1 MKKVKRMLAL
11 LAAFALVLAMAVP
24 AWADE
29 ATCSITAPNNEHNY
43 EVYQIFTGTL
53 SEDNGT
59 KVLSDI
65 KWGQNSKN
73 REGANVGDKV
83 SETVLNEI
91 TNVATKSDSEKLTVI
106 EKYVDLTASKTFTTV
121 NSGSTQNVPAGYY
134 LIKDTDNSYDNQHDA
149 YTQFIVEVAGKVSF
163 QPKTDYPTVEKKVQ
177 ENSKT
182 NDTTGDY
189 GEKYNDVADYS
200 IGDAVPF
207 KLIGSVPDMSQYSTS
222 YKYTFHDTLAESLKA
237 PAQADVKVYISSD
250 KAGSDKQDIT
260 SNFTVTVSGQK
271 ITVHTDNLK
280 TITGISADKYILVE
294 YSAVL
299 NSKAAINKENV
310 TGTSNGN
317 INQVYLTYSNNP
329 RNESEA
335 GKTPEDTVIVFTY
348 KIEATKV
355 DGETNENLKGVTFR
369 IYKMSGDK
377 KLYAQVADG
386 KLNGWVKP
394 ADADNNCVLTSGED
408 GKFSLAGLDD
418 GTYFIEEITP
428 LPGYNSI
435 DPVEIQVNGNTNNGQ
450 SGNGATSELTDVTF
464 TVGKKTENA
473 IKIVN
478 NAGTTLPSTGGMGT
492 TVFYVVGGGLMA
504 VAVVLLVT
512 KKRMENKR

>member
-1 MKKVKRMLAL
+1 MAL

-24 AWADE
+24 AFAE
-29 ATCSITAPNNEHNY
+29 EVTCSITAPNNGHTY

-53 SEDNGT
+53 SENNGT

-65 KWGQNSKN
+65 KWGKN
-73 REGANVGDKV
+73 GTNGDTAVTEGESVP
-83 SETVLNEI
+83 ETVLKEI
-91 TNVATKSDSEKLTVI
+91 TDVATKSDSEKLAVI

-200 IGDAVPF
+200 IGDAVHF
-207 KLIGSVPDMSQYSTS
+207 KLIGSVPNMSQYST
-222 YKYTFHDTLAESLKA
+222 YKYTFHDTLAKSLTA
-237 PAQADVKVYISSD
+237 PAGTDVKVYMSSN
-250 KAGSDKQDIT
+250 KAGSDKQDVT
-260 SNFTVTVSGQK
+260 SNFTVTVSGQE

-280 TITGISADKYILVE
+280 TITGISANKYILVE

-299 NSKAAINKENV
+299 NSNAAINKENV
-310 TGTSNGN
+310 TGTDNGN
-317 INQVYLTYSNNP
+317 INKVYLTYSNNP

-335 GKTPEDTVIVFTY
+335 GRTPEDTVIVFTY

-355 DGETNENLKGVTFR
+355 DGETKKGLEGVTFR
-369 IYKMSGDK
+369 IYKMIGDEEW
-377 KLYAQVADG
+377 YAQVADG
-386 KLNGWVKP
+386 KLNGWVKT
-394 ADADNNCVLTSGED
+394 ADNDCVLTSGED

-450 SGNGATSELTDVTF
+450 NGNGATSELTSVKF
-464 TVGKKTENA
+464 TVGEKTADA
-473 IKIVN
+473 ITIVN

>member
-1 MKKVKRMLAL
+1 MKRVKRVLAL

-24 AWADE
+24 AFADE
-29 ATCSITAPNNEHNY
+29 ATYSITAPNNGHTY

-53 SEDNGT
+53 TEDDDT

-65 KWGQNSKN
+65 KWGQNGIN
-73 REGANVGDKV
+73 GNTAVTVGESV
-83 SETVLNEI
+83 PETVLNAI
-91 TNVATKSDSEKLTVI
+91 KGVAGKSDSEKLAVI
-106 EKYVDLTASKTFTTV
+106 EKYVNLTSADKYGTV
-121 NSGSTQNVPAGYY
+121 SDSSSLSVPAGYY
-134 LIKDTDNSYDNQHDA
+134 LIKDADNAYDNKHDA
-149 YTQFIVEVAGKVSF
+149 YTQFIVEVAGNVNF
-163 QPKTDYPTVEKKVQ
+163 RPKTDYPTVEKKVQ

-182 NDTTGDY
+182 NDTTGEY
-189 GEKYNDVADYS
+189 GGKYNDVADYS
-200 IGDAVPF
+200 IGDSVPF
-207 KLIGSVPDMSQYSTS
+207 KLIGSVPNMSQYST
-222 YKYTFHDTLAESLKA
+222 YKYTFHDTLAASLNA
-237 PAQADVKVYISSD
+237 PAVSNVKVYVSSD
-250 KAGSDKQDIT
+250 KAGTDKKDIT
-260 SNFTVTVSGQK
+260 SSFTVTVSGQE

-280 TITGISADKYILVE
+280 TITGVSAGEYILVE

-299 NSKAAINKENV
+299 NSNAAINNDNV
-310 TGTSNGN
+310 ADTDKGN
-317 INQVYLTYSNNP
+317 INKVYLTYSNNP

-355 DGETNENLKGVTFR
+355 DGETKNALKGVTFR
-369 IYKMSGDK
+369 IYKMIDDK
-377 KLYAQVADG
+377 KLYAQVANE
-386 KLNGWVKP
+386 KLNGWGET
-394 ADADNNCVLTSGED
+394 ADDNCVLTSRED

-435 DPVEIQVNGNTNNGQ
+435 DPVRIQVNGNTKNGQ
-450 SGNGATSELTDVTF
+450 NGSGATSELAGVTF
-464 TVGKKTENA
+464 TVGGKTQNA
-473 IKIVN
+473 ITIVN

>member
-1 MKKVKRMLAL
+1 MKRVKRVLAL

-24 AWADE
+24 AFADG
-29 ATCSITAPNNEHNY
+29 ATCSITAPNNRHNY

-53 SEDNGT
+53 SENNGT

-65 KWGQNSKN
+65 KWGKN
-73 REGANVGDKV
+73 GTNGDTAVTEGDSVP
-83 SETVLNEI
+83 ETVLNDI
-91 TNVATKSDSEKLTVI
+91 TRVATKPDSEKLAVI
-106 EKYVDLTASKTFTTV
+106 EKYVNLKGEKFTTV
-121 NSGSTQNVPAGYY
+121 NSGTTENVPAGYY
-134 LIKDTDNSYDNQHDA
+134 LIKDADNSYNDKHDA
-149 YTQFIVEVAGKVSF
+149 YTQFIVEVAGKVIF
-163 QPKTDYPTVEKKVQ
+163 QPKTDYPTVEKKVK
-177 ENSKT
+177 ENSKET
-182 NDTTGDY
+182 GTTGDY
-189 GEKYNDVADYS
+189 GERYNDVADYS

-222 YKYTFHDTLAESLKA
+222 YKYTFHDTLANSLKA
-237 PAQADVKVYISSD
+237 PDKADVKVYMSSN
-250 KAGSDKQDIT
+250 KAGSGKQNIT
-260 SNFTVTVSGQK
+260 SNFTVTVSGQE
-271 ITVHTDNLK
+271 ITVHTEDLK
-280 TITGISADKYILVE
+280 AIDGISAGKYILVE

-299 NSKAAINKENV
+299 NSNAAINNDNV
-310 TGTSNGN
+310 ADTDKGN
-317 INQVYLTYSNNP
+317 INKVYLTYSNNP

-355 DGETNENLKGVTFR
+355 DGETSKELQGVTFR
-369 IYKMSGDK
+369 IYKMSGDD
-377 KLYAQVADG
+377 KLYAQVAEG
-386 KLNGWVKP
+386 KLKDWITT
-394 ADADNNCVLTSGED
+394 ADDNCVLTSGKD

-418 GTYFIEEITP
+418 GTYFIEEINP

-435 DPVEIQVNGNTNNGQ
+435 DPVEIQVNGKTNNGQ
-450 SGNGATSELTDVTF
+450 DGNGATSELTSVTF
-464 TVGKKTENA
+464 TVGGKTENA
-473 IKIVN
+473 ITIVN

>member
-1 MKKVKRMLAL
+1 MKRVKRVLAL

-24 AWADE
+24 AWAEE
-29 ATCSITAPNNEHNY
+29 ATCSITAPNNGHTY

-53 SEDNGT
+53 SENNGT

-65 KWGQNSKN
+65 KWGKN
-73 REGANVGDKV
+73 GTNGDTAVTEGDSVP
-83 SETVLNEI
+83 ETVLNDI
-91 TNVATKSDSEKLTVI
+91 TRVATKPDSEKLAVI
-106 EKYVDLTASKTFTTV
+106 EKYVNLKGEKFTTV
-121 NSGSTQNVPAGYY
+121 NSGTTENVPAGYY
-134 LIKDTDNSYDNQHDA
+134 LIKDADNSYNDKHDA
-149 YTQFIVEVAGKVSF
+149 YTQFIVEVAGKVIF
-163 QPKTDYPTVEKKVQ
+163 QPKTDYPTVEKKVK
-177 ENSKT
+177 ENSKET
-182 NDTTGDY
+182 GTTGDY
-189 GEKYNDVADYS
+189 GERYNDVADYS

-222 YKYTFHDTLAESLKA
+222 YKYTFHDTLANSLKA
-237 PAQADVKVYISSD
+237 PDKADVKVYMSSN
-250 KAGSDKQDIT
+250 KAGSGKQDIT
-260 SNFTVTVSGQK
+260 SNFTVTVSGQE
-271 ITVHTDNLK
+271 ITVHTEDLK
-280 TITGISADKYILVE
+280 AIDGISAGKYILVE

-299 NSKAAINKENV
+299 NSNAAINNDNV
-310 TGTSNGN
+310 ADTDKGN
-317 INQVYLTYSNNP
+317 INKVYLTYSNNP

-355 DGETNENLKGVTFR
+355 DGETSKELQGVTFR
-369 IYKMSGDK
+369 IYKMSGDD
-377 KLYAQVADG
+377 KLYAQVAEG
-386 KLNGWVKP
+386 KLKDWITT
-394 ADADNNCVLTSGED
+394 ADDNCVLTSGKD

-435 DPVEIQVNGNTNNGQ
+435 APVKIQVNGNTKNGQ
-450 SGNGATSELTDVTF
+450 TGNGETSELTDVTF
-464 TVGKKTENA
+464 TVGETTDNA
-473 IKIVN
+473 ITIVN

>member
-1 MKKVKRMLAL
+1 MKRVKRVLAL

-24 AWADE
+24 ALADE
-29 ATCSITAPNNEHNY
+29 ATCSITAPNNRHNY

-53 SEDNGT
+53 SENNGT

-65 KWGQNSKN
+65 KWGKN
-73 REGANVGDKV
+73 GTNGDTPVTEGDSVP
-83 SETVLNEI
+83 ETVLNDI
-91 TNVATKSDSEKLTVI
+91 TRVATKPDSEKLAVI
-106 EKYVDLTASKTFTTV
+106 EKYVNLKGEKFTTV
-121 NSGSTQNVPAGYY
+121 NSGTTENVPAGYY
-134 LIKDTDNSYDNQHDA
+134 LIKDADNSYDDQHDA
-149 YTQFIVEVAGKVSF
+149 YTQFIVEVAGKVIF

-182 NDTTGDY
+182 NETTGDY
-189 GEKYNDVADYS
+189 GGKYNDVADYS

-207 KLIGSVPDMSQYSTS
+207 KLIGSVPDMSQYST
-222 YKYTFHDTLAESLKA
+222 YKYTFHDTLAKSLTV
-237 PAQADVKVYISSD
+237 PAETNVKVYISSD
-250 KAGSDKQDIT
+250 KAGSDKKDIT
-260 SNFTVTVSGQK
+260 SNFTVTVSGQE
-271 ITVHTDNLK
+271 ITVHTEDLK
-280 TITGISADKYILVE
+280 AIDGISAGKYILVE

-299 NSKAAINKENV
+299 NSNAAINNDNV
-310 TGTSNGN
+310 ADTDKGN
-317 INQVYLTYSNNP
+317 INKVYLTYSNNP

-355 DGETNENLKGVTFR
+355 DGETSKELQGVTFR
-369 IYKMSGDK
+369 IYKMSGDD
-377 KLYAQVADG
+377 KLYAQVAEG
-386 KLNGWVKP
+386 KLKDWITT
-394 ADADNNCVLTSGED
+394 ADDNCVLTSGKD

-418 GTYFIEEITP
+418 GTYFIEEINP

-435 DPVEIQVNGNTNNGQ
+435 DPVEIQVNGKTNNGQ
-450 SGNGATSELTDVTF
+450 NGNGATSELTSVTF
-464 TVGKKTENA
+464 TVGGKTENA
-473 IKIVN
+473 ITIVN

>member
-1 MKKVKRMLAL
+1 MLAL

-24 AWADE
+24 AFADE
-29 ATCSITAPNNEHNY
+29 VTCSITAPNNGHNY

-53 SEDNGT
+53 SEDKGT

-121 NSGSTQNVPAGYY
+121 NSGTTENVPAGYY
-134 LIKDTDNSYDNQHDA
+134 LIKDKDDSYDNKHDA
-149 YTQFIVEVAGKVSF
+149 YTQFIVEVAGNVNFK
-163 QPKTDYPTVEKKVQ
+163 PKTDYPTVEKKVK
-177 ENSKT
+177 ENSKET
-182 NDTTGDY
+182 GTTGDY

-207 KLIGSVPDMSQYSTS
+207 KLVGSVPDMSQYST
-222 YKYTFHDTLAESLKA
+222 YKYTFHDTLAKSLTV
-237 PAQADVKVYISSD
+237 PAETNVKVYMSSN
-250 KAGSDKQDIT
+250 KAGSGKQDIT
-260 SNFTVTVSGQK
+260 SNFTVAVSGQV
-271 ITVHTDNLK
+271 ITVSTDNLK
-280 TITGISADKYILVE
+280 AINDISANKYILVE

-299 NSKAAINKENV
+299 NSDAAINNNNV
-310 TGTSNGN
+310 NDTDNGN
-317 INQVYLTYSNNP
+317 INKVYLTYSNNP

-348 KIEATKV
+348 EIKATKV
-355 DGETNENLKGVTFR
+355 DGETNKGLEGVKFR
-369 IYKMSGDK
+369 IYKMSGDDK
-377 KLYAQVADG
+377 WYAQVAEG
-386 KLNGWVKP
+386 KLNGWVTT
-394 ADADNNCVLTSGED
+394 ANDDCVLTSGEG

-435 DPVEIQVNGNTNNGQ
+435 DPVEIKINGNTNNGQ
-450 SGNGATSELTDVTF
+450 SGNGATSELTSVKF
-464 TVGKKTENA
+464 TVGKTTADA
-473 IKIVN
+473 ITIVN

>member
-1 MKKVKRMLAL
+1 MKRVKRVLAL

-24 AWADE
+24 AWAEE
-29 ATCSITAPNNEHNY
+29 ATCSITAPNNGHTY

-65 KWGQNSKN
+65 KWGKN
-73 REGANVGDKV
+73 GINKDTAVTVGESV
-83 SETVLNEI
+83 PETVLKEI
-91 TNVATKSDSEKLTVI
+91 TDVATKSDSEKLAVI

-149 YTQFIVEVAGKVSF
+149 YTQFIVEVAGNVSF

-207 KLIGSVPDMSQYSTS
+207 KLIGSIPDMSQYST
-222 YKYTFHDTLAESLKA
+222 YKYTFHDTLAKSLKA
-237 PAQADVKVYISSD
+237 PAGTDVKVYMSSN
-250 KAGSDKQDIT
+250 KAGSDKQDVT
-260 SNFTVTVSGQK
+260 SNFTVTVSGQE
-271 ITVHTDNLK
+271 ITVHTNNLK
-280 TITGISADKYILVE
+280 TITDISANKYILVE

-299 NSKAAINKENV
+299 NSNAAINKENV
-310 TGTSNGN
+310 TDTDNGN
-317 INQVYLTYSNNP
+317 INKVYLTYSNNP

-335 GKTPEDTVIVFTY
+335 GKTPDDTVIVFTY

-355 DGETNENLKGVTFR
+355 DGETKKGLEGVTFR
-369 IYKMSGDK
+369 IYKMIGDENW
-377 KLYAQVADG
+377 YAQVEDG
-386 KLNGWVKP
+386 KLNGWVKT
-394 ADADNNCVLTSGED
+394 ANNNCVLTSGKD

-450 SGNGATSELTDVTF
+450 SGNDATSELTSVTF
-464 TVGKKTENA
+464 TVGETTENA
-473 IKIVN
+473 ITIVN

>member
-1 MKKVKRMLAL
+1 MAL

-24 AWADE
+24 ALADE
-29 ATCSITAPNNEHNY
+29 ATYSITAPNNRHNY

-53 SEDNGT
+53 SENNGT

-65 KWGQNSKN
+65 KWGKN
-73 REGANVGDKV
+73 GTNGDTPVTEGDSVP
-83 SETVLNEI
+83 ETVLNDI
-91 TNVATKSDSEKLTVI
+91 TRVATKPDSEKLAVI
-106 EKYVDLTASKTFTTV
+106 EKYVNLKGEKFTTV
-121 NSGSTQNVPAGYY
+121 NSGTTENVPAGYY
-134 LIKDTDNSYDNQHDA
+134 LIKDADNSYDDQHDA
-149 YTQFIVEVAGKVSF
+149 YTQFIVEVAGKVIF

-182 NDTTGDY
+182 NETTGDY
-189 GEKYNDVADYS
+189 GGKYNDVADYS

-207 KLIGSVPDMSQYSTS
+207 KLIGSVPDMSQYST
-222 YKYTFHDTLAESLKA
+222 YKYTFHDTLAKSLTV
-237 PAQADVKVYISSD
+237 PAETNVKVYISSD
-250 KAGSDKQDIT
+250 KAGSDKKDIT
-260 SNFTVTVSGQK
+260 SNFTVTVSGQE
-271 ITVHTDNLK
+271 ITVHTDDLK
-280 TITGISADKYILVE
+280 TIDDISADKYILVE

-299 NSKAAINKENV
+299 SSNAAINKENV
-310 TGTSNGN
+310 TGTDKGN

-329 RNESEA
+329 RNGSEA
-335 GKTPEDTVIVFTY
+335 GKTPVDTVIVFTY

-355 DGETNENLKGVTFR
+355 DGGTNKGLKGVTFR
-369 IYKMSGDK
+369 IYKMSDDK
-377 KLYAQVADG
+377 KLYAQVAEG
-386 KLNGWVKP
+386 KLSGWVTT
-394 ADADNNCVLTSGED
+394 ANNNCVLTSGED
-408 GKFSLAGLDD
+408 GTFSLAGLDD

-435 DPVEIQVNGNTNNGQ
+435 APVQIQVNGNTKNGQ
-450 SGNGATSELTDVTF
+450 TGNGETSELTDVTF
-464 TVGKKTENA
+464 TVGETTDNA
-473 IKIVN
+473 ITIVN

>member
-1 MKKVKRMLAL
+1 MKRVKRVLAL

-24 AWADE
+24 AFADE
-29 ATCSITAPNNEHNY
+29 VTCSITAPNNGHTY

-65 KWGQNSKN
+65 KWGKN
-73 REGANVGDKV
+73 GINDDAAVTVGESV
-83 SETVLNEI
+83 PETVLKAI
-91 TNVATKSDSEKLTVI
+91 KDVAAKSDSEKLAVI
-106 EKYVDLTASKTFTTV
+106 EKYVNLKGEKFNTVSSGTTL
-121 NSGSTQNVPAGYY
+121 NVPAGYY
-134 LIKDTDNSYDNQHDA
+134 LIKDADNAYDNQHDA
-149 YTQFIVEVAGKVSF
+149 YTQFIVEVAGNVNF

-182 NDTTGDY
+182 NGTTGEY
-189 GEKYNDVADYS
+189 GGKYNDVADYS
-200 IGDAVPF
+200 IGDSVPF
-207 KLIGSVPDMSQYSTS
+207 KLIGSVPNMSQYST
-222 YKYTFHDTLAESLKA
+222 YKYTFHDTLAASLNA
-237 PAQADVKVYISSD
+237 PDVSNVKVYASSN

-260 SNFTVTVSGQK
+260 SNFTVTVSGQE

-280 TITGISADKYILVE
+280 AITGISADKYILVE

-299 NSKAAINKENV
+299 NSNAAINKDNV
-310 TGTSNGN
+310 TGTNNGN
-317 INQVYLTYSNNP
+317 INKVYLTYSNNP

-355 DGETNENLKGVTFR
+355 DGETNKALKDVTFR
-369 IYKMSGDK
+369 IYKMSDDEMW
-377 KLYAQVADG
+377 YAQVADG
-386 KLNGWVKP
+386 KLNGWVKT
-394 ADADNNCVLTSGED
+394 ANNNCVLTSGED

-435 DPVEIQVNGNTNNGQ
+435 DPVEVQVNGNTQNGQ
-450 SGNGATSELTDVTF
+450 SGNGATSELTSVTF
-464 TVGKKTENA
+464 TVGEKTENA
-473 IKIVN
+473 ITIVN

>member
-1 MKKVKRMLAL
+1 MKRVKRVLAL

-24 AWADE
+24 AFAEE

-53 SEDNGT
+53 SEDKGT

-73 REGANVGDKV
+73 RDAGANVGDKV
-83 SETVLNEI
+83 SETVLKEI
-91 TNVATKSDSEKLTVI
+91 TDVATKSDSEKLDVI
-106 EKYVDLTASKTFTTV
+106 EKYVDLTAGKKFTTV
-121 NSGSTQNVPAGYY
+121 NSGTTQNVPAGYY
-134 LIKDTDNSYDNQHDA
+134 LIKDADNSYGNQHGA
-149 YTQFIVEVAGKVSF
+149 YTQFIVEVAGNVNFK
-163 QPKTDYPTVEKKVQ
+163 PKMDYPTVEKKVQ
-177 ENSKT
+177 ENSKKIG
-182 NDTTGDY
+182 TTGDY

-200 IGDAVPF
+200 IGDDVPF
-207 KLIGSVPDMSQYSTS
+207 KLIGSVPDMSQYST
-222 YKYTFHDTLAESLKA
+222 YKYTFHDTLAKSLTA
-237 PAQADVKVYISSD
+237 PAETNVKVYMSSN
-250 KAGSDKQDIT
+250 KAGSGKQEIT
-260 SNFTVTVSGQK
+260 SNFTVAVSGQE
-271 ITVHTDNLK
+271 ITVSTDNLK
-280 TITGISADKYILVE
+280 EITGISANKYILVE

-299 NSKAAINKENV
+299 NSNAAINKENV
-310 TGTSNGN
+310 TGTDNGN

-335 GKTPEDTVIVFTY
+335 GRTPEDTVIVFTY

-355 DGETNENLKGVTFR
+355 DGGTNKGLKDVTFR

-386 KLNGWVKP
+386 KLKDWITTAN
-394 ADADNNCVLTSGED
+394 DDCVLTSGED

-435 DPVEIQVNGNTNNGQ
+435 DPVEIQVNGNTKNGQ
-450 SGNGATSELTDVTF
+450 TGNGETSELTDVTF
-464 TVGKKTENA
+464 TVGETTDNA
-473 IKIVN
+473 ITIVN

>member
-1 MKKVKRMLAL
+1 MKRVKRVLAL

-24 AWADE
+24 ALAEE
-29 ATCSITAPNNEHNY
+29 ATCSITAPNNRHNY

-53 SEDNGT
+53 SENNGT

-65 KWGQNSKN
+65 KWGKN
-73 REGANVGDKV
+73 GTNGDTAVTEGDSVP
-83 SETVLNEI
+83 ETVLNDI
-91 TNVATKSDSEKLTVI
+91 TRVATKPDSEKLAVI
-106 EKYVDLTASKTFTTV
+106 EKYVNLKGEKFTTV
-121 NSGSTQNVPAGYY
+121 NSGTTENVPAGYY
-134 LIKDTDNSYDNQHDA
+134 LIKDADNSYDDQHDA
-149 YTQFIVEVAGKVSF
+149 YTQFIVEVAGKVIF

-182 NDTTGDY
+182 NETTGDY
-189 GEKYNDVADYS
+189 GGKYNDVADYS

-207 KLIGSVPDMSQYSTS
+207 KLIGSVPDMSQYST
-222 YKYTFHDTLAESLKA
+222 YKYTFHDTLAKSLTV
-237 PAQADVKVYISSD
+237 PAETNVKVYISSD
-250 KAGSDKQDIT
+250 KAGSDKKDIT
-260 SNFTVTVSGQK
+260 SNFTVTVSGQE
-271 ITVHTDNLK
+271 ITVHTDDLK
-280 TITGISADKYILVE
+280 TIDDISADKYILVE

-299 NSKAAINKENV
+299 SSNAAINKENV
-310 TGTSNGN
+310 TGTDKGN

-329 RNESEA
+329 RNGSEA
-335 GKTPEDTVIVFTY
+335 GKTPVDTVIVFTY

-355 DGETNENLKGVTFR
+355 DGGTNKGLKGVTFR
-369 IYKMSGDK
+369 IYKMSDDK
-377 KLYAQVADG
+377 KLYAQVAEG
-386 KLNGWVKP
+386 KLSGWVTP
-394 ADADNNCVLTSGED
+394 ANNNCVLTSGED
-408 GKFSLAGLDD
+408 GTFSLAGLDD

-435 DPVEIQVNGNTNNGQ
+435 APVQIQVNGNTKNGQ
-450 SGNGATSELTDVTF
+450 TGNGETSELTDVTF
-464 TVGKKTENA
+464 TVGETTDNA
-473 IKIVN
+473 ITIVN

>member
-1 MKKVKRMLAL
+1 MKRVKRMLAL

-24 AWADE
+24 AFANE
-29 ATCSITAPNNEHNY
+29 VTCSITAPKNGHTY

-53 SEDNGT
+53 SEDHGT

-65 KWGQNSKN
+65 KWGKN
-73 REGANVGDKV
+73 GINDGTAVKEGDSVP
-83 SETVLNEI
+83 ETVLKKI
-91 TNVATKSDSEKLTVI
+91 TGVATESDSEKLKVI
-106 EKYVDLTASKTFTTV
+106 EKYVDLTANKKFNTVSDGTTL
-121 NSGSTQNVPAGYY
+121 NVPAGYY

-149 YTQFIVEVAGKVSF
+149 YTQFIVEVAGNVNFK
-163 QPKTDYPTVEKKVQ
+163 PKTDYPTVEKKVQ

-182 NDTTGDY
+182 NGTTGDY
-189 GEKYNDVADYS
+189 GGKYNDVADYS

-207 KLIGSVPDMSQYSTS
+207 KLIGSVPDMSQYST
-222 YKYTFHDTLAESLKA
+222 YKYTFHDTLAKSLTV
-237 PAQADVKVYISSD
+237 PAEDSVKVYASSN
-250 KAGSDKQDIT
+250 KAGSGKQDIT
-260 SNFTVTVSGQK
+260 SNFTVTVSGQE
-271 ITVHTDNLK
+271 ITVHTDDLK
-280 TITGISADKYILVE
+280 TIDDISADKYILVE

-299 NSKAAINKENV
+299 NSNAAINKENV
-310 TGTSNGN
+310 TDTSNGN
-317 INQVYLTYSNNP
+317 INKVYLTYSNNP

-355 DGETNENLKGVTFR
+355 DGGTNKGLKDVTFR
-369 IYKMSGDK
+369 IYKMSGDDK
-377 KLYAQVADG
+377 WYAQVADG
-386 KLNGWVKP
+386 KLNGWVNT
-394 ADADNNCVLTSGED
+394 ANNNCVLTSGED

-435 DPVEIQVNGNTNNGQ
+435 DPVEIQVNGNTKNGQ
-450 SGNGATSELTDVTF
+450 TGNGATSELTDVTF
-464 TVGKKTENA
+464 TVGETTENA
-473 IKIVN
+473 ITIVN

>member
-1 MKKVKRMLAL
+1 MLAL

-24 AWADE
+24 AFAEE
-29 ATCSITAPNNEHNY
+29 ATCSITAPKNGHNY

-53 SEDNGT
+53 TEDNGT

-121 NSGSTQNVPAGYY
+121 NSGTTENVPAGYY
-134 LIKDTDNSYDNQHDA
+134 LIKDKDDSYDNKHDA

-280 TITGISADKYILVE
+280 TITGISAGKYILVE

-299 NSKAAINKENV
+299 NSNAAINNDNV
-310 TGTSNGN
+310 ADTDKGN
-317 INQVYLTYSNNP
+317 INKVYLTYSNNP
-329 RNESEA
+329 RDNSEV
-335 GKTPEDTVIVFTY
+335 GQTPEDTVIVFTY

-355 DGETNENLKGVTFR
+355 DGGTNKGLEGVKFR
-369 IYKMSGDK
+369 IYKMSGDDK
-377 KLYAQVADG
+377 RYAQVADG
-386 KLNGWVKP
+386 KLKDWVTT
-394 ADADNNCVLTSGED
+394 ANDDCVLTSGEG

-435 DPVEIQVNGNTNNGQ
+435 DPVEIKINGNTNNGQ
-450 SGNGATSELTDVTF
+450 SGNGATSELTSVKF
-464 TVGKKTENA
+464 TVGKTTADA
-473 IKIVN
+473 ITIVN

>member
-1 MKKVKRMLAL
+1 MKRVKRVLAL

-24 AWADE
+24 AFAGE
-29 ATCSITAPNNEHNY
+29 ATCSITAPKNGHDY

-65 KWGQNSKN
+65 KWGKN
-73 REGANVGDKV
+73 GTNNGTAVKEGDSVP
-83 SETVLNEI
+83 ETVLNEI
-91 TNVATKSDSEKLTVI
+91 KNVATESSDSKKLAVI
-106 EKYVDLTASKTFTTV
+106 EKYVSLKGEKFITV
-121 NSGSTQNVPAGYY
+121 NNGTTQNVPAGYY
-134 LIKDTDNSYDNQHDA
+134 LIKDADNSYNDKHDA
-149 YTQFIVEVAGKVSF
+149 YTQFIVEVAGNVNFK
-163 QPKTDYPTVEKKVQ
+163 PKTDYPTVEKKVK
-177 ENSKT
+177 ENSKET
-182 NDTTGDY
+182 GTTGDY
-189 GEKYNDVADYS
+189 GERYNDVADYS

-222 YKYTFHDTLAESLKA
+222 YKYTFHDTLANSLKA
-237 PAQADVKVYISSD
+237 PDKADVKVYMSSN
-250 KAGSDKQDIT
+250 KAGSGKQDIT
-260 SNFTVTVSGQK
+260 SNFTVTVSGQE
-271 ITVHTDNLK
+271 ITVHTEDLK
-280 TITGISADKYILVE
+280 AIDGISAGKYILVE

-299 NSKAAINKENV
+299 NSNAAINNDNV
-310 TGTSNGN
+310 ADTDKGN
-317 INQVYLTYSNNP
+317 INKVYLTYSNNP

-355 DGETNENLKGVTFR
+355 DGETSKELQGVTFR
-369 IYKMSGDK
+369 IYKMSGDD
-377 KLYAQVADG
+377 KLYAQVAEG
-386 KLNGWVKP
+386 KLKDWITT
-394 ADADNNCVLTSGED
+394 ADDNCVLTSGKD

-418 GTYFIEEITP
+418 GTYFIEEINP

-435 DPVEIQVNGNTNNGQ
+435 DPVEIQVNGKTNNGQ
-450 SGNGATSELTDVTF
+450 DGNGATSELTSVTF
-464 TVGKKTENA
+464 TVGGKTENA
-473 IKIVN
+473 ITIVN

>member
-1 MKKVKRMLAL
+1 MKRVKRVLAL

-24 AWADE
+24 AFAEE
-29 ATCSITAPNNEHNY
+29 ATCSITAPNNRHNY

-53 SEDNGT
+53 SENNGT

-65 KWGQNSKN
+65 KWGKN
-73 REGANVGDKV
+73 GTNGDTAVTEGDSVP
-83 SETVLNEI
+83 ETVLNDI
-91 TNVATKSDSEKLTVI
+91 TRVATKPDSEKLAVI
-106 EKYVDLTASKTFTTV
+106 EKYVNLKGEKFTTV
-121 NSGSTQNVPAGYY
+121 NSGTTENVPAGYY
-134 LIKDTDNSYDNQHDA
+134 LIKDADNSYDDQHDA
-149 YTQFIVEVAGKVSF
+149 YTQFIVEVAGKVIF

-182 NDTTGDY
+182 NETTGDY
-189 GEKYNDVADYS
+189 GGKYNDVADYS

-207 KLIGSVPDMSQYSTS
+207 KLIGSVPDMSQYST
-222 YKYTFHDTLAESLKA
+222 YKYTFHDTLAKSLTV
-237 PAQADVKVYISSD
+237 PAETNVKVYISSD
-250 KAGSDKQDIT
+250 KAGSDKKDIT
-260 SNFTVTVSGQK
+260 SNFTVTVSGQE
-271 ITVHTDNLK
+271 ITVHTDDLK
-280 TITGISADKYILVE
+280 TIDDISADKYILVE

-299 NSKAAINKENV
+299 SSNAAINKENV
-310 TGTSNGN
+310 TGTDKGN

-329 RNESEA
+329 RNGSEA
-335 GKTPEDTVIVFTY
+335 GKTPVDTVIVFTY

-355 DGETNENLKGVTFR
+355 DGGTNKGLKGVTFR
-369 IYKMSGDK
+369 IYKMSDDK
-377 KLYAQVADG
+377 KLYAQVAEG
-386 KLNGWVKP
+386 KLSGWVTT
-394 ADADNNCVLTSGED
+394 ANNNCVLTSGED
-408 GKFSLAGLDD
+408 GTFSLAGLDD

-435 DPVEIQVNGNTNNGQ
+435 APVKIQVNGNTKNGQ
-450 SGNGATSELTDVTF
+450 TGNGETSELTDVTF
-464 TVGKKTENA
+464 TVGETTDNA
-473 IKIVN
+473 ITIVN

>member
-1 MKKVKRMLAL
+1 MLAL

-24 AWADE
+24 AFAEE
-29 ATCSITAPNNEHNY
+29 ATCSITAPNNGHTY

-53 SEDNGT
+53 SEDKGT

-65 KWGQNSKN
+65 KWGKN
-73 REGANVGDKV
+73 GINDGTAVTVGESV
-83 SETVLNEI
+83 PETVLNAI
-91 TNVATKSDSEKLTVI
+91 KGVAAKSDSEKLDVI
-106 EKYVDLTASKTFTTV
+106 EKYVDLTASKKFNTV
-121 NSGSTQNVPAGYY
+121 SGENTLTVPAGYY
-134 LIKDTDNSYDNQHDA
+134 LIKDADNSYNNKHDA
-149 YTQFIVEVAGKVSF
+149 YTQFIVEVAGNVNFK
-163 QPKTDYPTVEKKVQ
+163 PKMDYPTVEKKVQ

-182 NDTTGDY
+182 NGTTGDY
-189 GEKYNDVADYS
+189 GGKYNDVADYS

-207 KLIGSVPDMSQYSTS
+207 KLIGSVPDMSQYST
-222 YKYTFHDTLAESLKA
+222 YKYTFHDTLAKSLKA
-237 PAQADVKVYISSD
+237 PTVADVKVYISGD
-250 KAGSDKQDIT
+250 KAGSGKQEIT
-260 SNFTVTVSGQK
+260 SNFTVTVSGQE
-271 ITVHTDNLK
+271 ITVHTNDLK
-280 TITGISADKYILVE
+280 AIDGISAGKYILVE

-299 NSKAAINKENV
+299 NSNAAINKENV
-310 TGTSNGN
+310 TDTSNGN

-329 RNESEA
+329 RDNSEA

-348 KIEATKV
+348 EIKATKV
-355 DGETNENLKGVTFR
+355 DGGTNKGLQGVTFR
-369 IYKMSGDK
+369 IYKMSDDD

-386 KLNGWVKP
+386 KLKDWITTAN
-394 ADADNNCVLTSGED
+394 DDCVLTSGKD
-408 GKFSLAGLDD
+408 GTFSLAGLDD

-435 DPVEIQVNGNTNNGQ
+435 APVKIQVNGNTKNGQ
-450 SGNGATSELTDVTF
+450 TGNGETSELTDVTF
-464 TVGKKTENA
+464 TVGETTDNA
-473 IKIVN
+473 ITIVN

>member
-1 MKKVKRMLAL
+1 MKRVKRVLAL

-24 AWADE
+24 AFADG
-29 ATCSITAPNNEHNY
+29 ATCSITAPNNRHNY

-65 KWGQNSKN
+65 KWGKN
-73 REGANVGDKV
+73 GTNGGTPVTVGDSV
-83 SETVLNEI
+83 PENVLKEI
-91 TNVATKSDSEKLTVI
+91 TDVAEKSDSEKLKVI
-106 EKYVDLTASKTFTTV
+106 EKYVDLTADKKFITV
-121 NSGSTQNVPAGYY
+121 NSGATQNVPAGYY
-134 LIKDTDNSYDNQHDA
+134 LIKDADNSYNNQHDA
-149 YTQFIVEVAGKVSF
+149 YTQFIVEVAGNVNFK
-163 QPKTDYPTVEKKVQ
+163 PKMDYPTVEKKVQ

-182 NDTTGDY
+182 NGTTGDY
-189 GEKYNDVADYS
+189 GGKYNDVADYS

-207 KLIGSVPDMSQYSTS
+207 KLIGSVPDMSQYST
-222 YKYTFHDTLAESLKA
+222 YKYTFHDTLAKSLKA
-237 PAQADVKVYISSD
+237 PTVADVKVYISGD
-250 KAGSDKQDIT
+250 KAGSGKQEIT
-260 SNFTVTVSGQK
+260 SNFTVTVSGQE
-271 ITVHTDNLK
+271 ITVHTNDLK
-280 TITGISADKYILVE
+280 AIDGISAGKYILVE

-299 NSKAAINKENV
+299 NSNAAINKENV
-310 TGTSNGN
+310 TDTSNGN

-329 RNESEA
+329 RDNSEA

-348 KIEATKV
+348 EIKATKV
-355 DGETNENLKGVTFR
+355 DGGTNKGLQGVTFR
-369 IYKMSGDK
+369 IYKMSDDD
-377 KLYAQVADG
+377 KLYAQVAEG
-386 KLNGWVKP
+386 KLNGWVNAANK
-394 ADADNNCVLTSGED
+394 NCVLTSGKD
-408 GKFSLAGLDD
+408 GTFSLAGLDD

-435 DPVEIQVNGNTNNGQ
+435 APVKIQVNGNTKNGQ
-450 SGNGATSELTDVTF
+450 TGNGETSELTDVTF
-464 TVGKKTENA
+464 TVGETTDNA
-473 IKIVN
+473 ITIVN

>member
-1 MKKVKRMLAL
+1 MQRVKRMLAL

-24 AWADE
+24 AFADG
-29 ATCSITAPNNEHNY
+29 ATYSITAPNNGHTY

-53 SEDNGT
+53 TEDNSI

-65 KWGQNSKN
+65 KWGKN
-73 REGANVGDKV
+73 GINDRTPVTVGESV
-83 SETVLNEI
+83 PETVLNAI
-91 TNVATKSDSEKLTVI
+91 KGVAAESDSEKLAVI
-106 EKYVDLTASKTFTTV
+106 EKYVNLTSADKYGTV
-121 NSGSTQNVPAGYY
+121 SDSSSLSVPAGYY
-134 LIKDTDNSYDNQHDA
+134 LIKDADNAYDNQHDA
-149 YTQFIVEVAGKVSF
+149 YTQFIVEVAGNVSF

-177 ENSKT
+177 ENSK
-182 NDTTGDY
+182 NGTTGEY

-200 IGDAVPF
+200 IGDSVPF
-207 KLIGSVPDMSQYSTS
+207 KLIGSVPNMSQYST
-222 YKYTFHDTLAESLKA
+222 YKYTFHDTLAKSLTA
-237 PAQADVKVYISSD
+237 PAEADVKVYVSSD
-250 KAGSDKQDIT
+250 KAGSDKKDIT
-260 SNFTVTVSGQK
+260 SNFTVTVSGQE

-280 TITGISADKYILVE
+280 AITGISADKYILVE

-299 NSKAAINKENV
+299 NSNAAINNDNV
-310 TGTSNGN
+310 TGTNNGN
-317 INQVYLTYSNNP
+317 INKVYLTYSNNP

-355 DGETNENLKGVTFR
+355 DGETSKKLEGVTFR
-369 IYKMSGDK
+369 IYKMIGDEK
-377 KLYAQVADG
+377 WYAQVADG
-386 KLNGWVKP
+386 KLSGWDKT
-394 ADADNNCVLTSGED
+394 ADSNCVLTSGKD

-435 DPVEIQVNGNTNNGQ
+435 DPVGIQVNGNTKNGQ
-450 SGNGATSELTDVTF
+450 SGNGATSELAGVTF
-464 TVGKKTENA
+464 TVGGKTQNA
-473 IKIVN
+473 ITIVN

>member
-1 MKKVKRMLAL
+1 MKRVKRVLAL

-24 AWADE
+24 AFADE
-29 ATCSITAPNNEHNY
+29 ATCSITAPNNGHTY

-53 SEDNGT
+53 TEDNGT

-65 KWGQNSKN
+65 KWGKN
-73 REGANVGDKV
+73 GINDRTAVTVGESV
-83 SETVLNEI
+83 PETVLTAI
-91 TNVATKSDSEKLTVI
+91 KAVATESDREKLAVI
-106 EKYVDLTASKTFTTV
+106 EKYVNLKGEKFNTVSSGTTL
-121 NSGSTQNVPAGYY
+121 NVPAGYY
-134 LIKDTDNSYDNQHDA
+134 LIKDADHAYDNQHDA

-182 NDTTGDY
+182 TGTTGDY
-189 GEKYNDVADYS
+189 GGKYNDVADYS

-207 KLIGSVPDMSQYSTS
+207 KLIGSVPDMSQYST
-222 YKYTFHDTLAESLKA
+222 YKYTFHDTLANSLTA
-237 PAQADVKVYISSD
+237 PVKADVKVYISSD
-250 KAGSDKQDIT
+250 KAGSDKQEIT
-260 SNFTVTVSGQK
+260 SNFTVAVSGQE
-271 ITVHTDNLK
+271 ITVHTNDLK
-280 TITGISADKYILVE
+280 AIDGISAGKYILVE

-299 NSKAAINKENV
+299 NSNAAINKENV
-310 TGTSNGN
+310 TDTSNGN

-329 RNESEA
+329 RDNSEV
-335 GKTPEDTVIVFTY
+335 GQTPEDTVIVFTY

-355 DGETNENLKGVTFR
+355 DGETNKGLQGVTFR
-369 IYKMSGDK
+369 IYKMSDDD
-377 KLYAQVADG
+377 KLYAQVAEG
-386 KLNGWVKP
+386 KLNSWVNTANK
-394 ADADNNCVLTSGED
+394 NCVLTSGKD

-435 DPVEIQVNGNTNNGQ
+435 DPVQIQVNGNTSNGQ
-450 SGNGATSELTDVTF
+450 SGKGATSELTSVTF
-464 TVGKKTENA
+464 TVGGETQNA
-473 IKIVN
+473 ITIVN

>member
-149 YTQFIVEVAGKVSF
+149 YTQFIVEVAGNVSF

-182 NDTTGDY
+182 NGTTGDY

-207 KLIGSVPDMSQYSTS
+207 KLIGSVPNMSQYST
-222 YKYTFHDTLAESLKA
+222 YKYTFHDTLAKSLTA
-237 PAQADVKVYISSD
+237 PAGTDVKVYMSSN

-260 SNFTVTVSGQK
+260 SNFTVTVSGQE
-271 ITVHTDNLK
+271 ITVHTNNLK
-280 TITGISADKYILVE
+280 TITDISANKYILVE

-299 NSKAAINKENV
+299 NSNAAINKENV
-310 TGTSNGN
+310 TGTDNGN
-317 INQVYLTYSNNP
+317 INKVYLTYSNNP

-335 GKTPEDTVIVFTY
+335 GRTPEDTVIVFTY

-355 DGETNENLKGVTFR
+355 DGETKKGLEGVTFR
-369 IYKMSGDK
+369 IYKMIDDENW
-377 KLYAQVADG
+377 YAQVEDG
-386 KLNGWVKP
+386 KLKDWVKT
-394 ADADNNCVLTSGED
+394 ANNNCVLTSGKD

-450 SGNGATSELTDVTF
+450 SGNGATSELTSVTF
-464 TVGKKTENA
+464 TVGETTENA
-473 IKIVN
+473 ITIVN

>member
-1 MKKVKRMLAL
+1 MAL

-24 AWADE
+24 AWAEE
-29 ATCSITAPNNEHNY
+29 ATCSITAPNNGHNY

-53 SEDNGT
+53 SENNGT

-65 KWGQNSKN
+65 KWGQNGTNGDTPVTVGKSVP
-73 REGANVGDKV
+73 ENVLK
-83 SETVLNEI
+83 EI
-91 TNVATKSDSEKLTVI
+91 TDVAEKSDSEKLKVI
-106 EKYVDLTASKTFTTV
+106 EKYVDLTASKKFNTV
-121 NSGSTQNVPAGYY
+121 SGGIVLNVPAGYY
-134 LIKDTDNSYDNQHDA
+134 LIKDADNSYDNQHDA
-149 YTQFIVEVAGKVSF
+149 YTQFIVVVAGNVNFK
-163 QPKTDYPTVEKKVQ
+163 PKTDYPTVEKKVK
-177 ENSKT
+177 ENSKET
-182 NDTTGDY
+182 DTTGDY
-189 GEKYNDVADYS
+189 GERYNDVADYS

-222 YKYTFHDTLAESLKA
+222 YKYTFHDTLANSLKA
-237 PAQADVKVYISSD
+237 PDKADVKVYMSSN
-250 KAGSDKQDIT
+250 KAGSGKQDIT
-260 SNFTVTVSGQK
+260 SNFTVTVSGQE
-271 ITVHTDNLK
+271 ITVHTEDLK
-280 TITGISADKYILVE
+280 AIDGISAGKYILVE

-299 NSKAAINKENV
+299 NSNAAINNDNV
-310 TGTSNGN
+310 ADTDKGN
-317 INQVYLTYSNNP
+317 INKVYLTYSNNP

-355 DGETNENLKGVTFR
+355 DGGTNKGLEGVKFR
-369 IYKMSGDK
+369 IYKMSDDDK
-377 KLYAQVADG
+377 RYAQVADG
-386 KLNGWVKP
+386 KLKDWVTT
-394 ADADNNCVLTSGED
+394 ANDDCVLTSGEG

-435 DPVEIQVNGNTNNGQ
+435 DPVEIKINGNTNNGQ
-450 SGNGATSELTDVTF
+450 SGNGATSELTSVKF
-464 TVGKKTENA
+464 TVGKTTADA
-473 IKIVN
+473 ITIVN

>member
-1 MKKVKRMLAL
+1 MKRVKRVLAL

-24 AWADE
+24 AWAEE
-29 ATCSITAPNNEHNY
+29 ATCSITAPNNRHNY

-53 SEDNGT
+53 SENNGT

-65 KWGQNSKN
+65 KWGKN
-73 REGANVGDKV
+73 GTNGDTAVTEGDSVP
-83 SETVLNEI
+83 ETVLNDI
-91 TNVATKSDSEKLTVI
+91 TRVATKPDSEKLAVI
-106 EKYVDLTASKTFTTV
+106 EKYVNLKGEKFTTV
-121 NSGSTQNVPAGYY
+121 NSGTTENVPAGYY
-134 LIKDTDNSYDNQHDA
+134 LIKDADNSYNDKHDA
-149 YTQFIVEVAGKVSF
+149 YTQFIVEVAGKVIF
-163 QPKTDYPTVEKKVQ
+163 QPKTDYPTVEKKVK
-177 ENSKT
+177 ENSKET
-182 NDTTGDY
+182 GTTGDY
-189 GEKYNDVADYS
+189 GERYNDVADYS

-222 YKYTFHDTLAESLKA
+222 YKYTFHDTLANSLKA
-237 PAQADVKVYISSD
+237 PDKADVKVYMSSN
-250 KAGSDKQDIT
+250 KAGSGKQDIT
-260 SNFTVTVSGQK
+260 SNFTVTVSGQE
-271 ITVHTDNLK
+271 ITVHTEDLK
-280 TITGISADKYILVE
+280 AIDGISAGKYILVE

-299 NSKAAINKENV
+299 NSNAAINNDNV
-310 TGTSNGN
+310 ADTDKGN
-317 INQVYLTYSNNP
+317 INKVYLTYSNNP

-355 DGETNENLKGVTFR
+355 DGETSKELQGVTFR
-369 IYKMSGDK
+369 IYKMSGDD
-377 KLYAQVADG
+377 KLYAQVAEG
-386 KLNGWVKP
+386 KLKDWITT
-394 ADADNNCVLTSGED
+394 ADDNCVLTSGKD

-418 GTYFIEEITP
+418 GTYFIEEINP

-435 DPVEIQVNGNTNNGQ
+435 DPVEIQVNGKTNNGQ
-450 SGNGATSELTDVTF
+450 DGNGATSELTSVTF
-464 TVGKKTENA
+464 TVGGKTENA
-473 IKIVN
+473 ITIVN

>member
-1 MKKVKRMLAL
+1 MLAL

-24 AWADE
+24 AWADK
-29 ATCSITAPNNEHNY
+29 ATCSITAPNNGHTY

-65 KWGQNSKN
+65 KWGKN
-73 REGANVGDKV
+73 GINDGTAVTVGESV
-83 SETVLNEI
+83 PETVLNAI
-91 TNVATKSDSEKLTVI
+91 KGVATKSDREKLAVI
-106 EKYVDLTASKTFTTV
+106 EKYVSLTGEKFNTV
-121 NSGSTQNVPAGYY
+121 NSGTTLNVPAGYY

-149 YTQFIVEVAGKVSF
+149 YTQFIVEVAGNVSF

-182 NDTTGDY
+182 SGTTGDY
-189 GEKYNDVADYS
+189 GGKYNDVADYS

-207 KLIGSVPDMSQYSTS
+207 KLIGSVPDMSQYST
-222 YKYTFHDTLAESLKA
+222 YKYTFHDTLAKSLTA
-237 PAQADVKVYISSD
+237 PAKTDVKVYMSSN

-260 SNFTVTVSGQK
+260 SNFTVTVSGQE

-299 NSKAAINKENV
+299 NSNAAINKENV
-310 TGTSNGN
+310 TDTDNGN
-317 INQVYLTYSNNP
+317 INKVYLTYSNNP

-355 DGETNENLKGVTFR
+355 DGETNKELQGVTFR
-369 IYKMSGDK
+369 IYKMSGDEK
-377 KLYAQVADG
+377 WYAQVADG
-386 KLNGWVKP
+386 KLNGWVKT
-394 ADADNNCVLTSGED
+394 ANDSCVLTSGKD

-450 SGNGATSELTDVTF
+450 SGSGATSELTDVTF

-473 IKIVN
+473 ITIVN

>member
-1 MKKVKRMLAL
+1 MAL

-24 AWADE
+24 AFADE
-29 ATCSITAPNNEHNY
+29 VTCSITAPNNGHNY

-53 SEDNGT
+53 SEDKGT

-121 NSGSTQNVPAGYY
+121 NSGTTENVPAGYY
-134 LIKDTDNSYDNQHDA
+134 LIKDKDDSYDNKHDA
-149 YTQFIVEVAGKVSF
+149 YTQFIVEVAGNVNFK
-163 QPKTDYPTVEKKVQ
+163 PKTDYPTVEKKVK
-177 ENSKT
+177 ENSKET
-182 NDTTGDY
+182 GTTVDY

-207 KLIGSVPDMSQYSTS
+207 KLVGSVPDMSQYST
-222 YKYTFHDTLAESLKA
+222 YKYTFHDTLAKSLTV
-237 PAQADVKVYISSD
+237 PAETNVKVYMSSN
-250 KAGSDKQDIT
+250 KAGSGKQDIT
-260 SNFTVTVSGQK
+260 SNFTVAVSGQV
-271 ITVHTDNLK
+271 ITVSTDNLK
-280 TITGISADKYILVE
+280 AINDISANKYILVE

-299 NSKAAINKENV
+299 NSDAAINNNNV
-310 TGTSNGN
+310 NDTDNGN
-317 INQVYLTYSNNP
+317 INKVYLTYSNNP

-348 KIEATKV
+348 EIKATKV
-355 DGETNENLKGVTFR
+355 DGETNKGLEGVKFR
-369 IYKMSGDK
+369 IYKMSGDDK
-377 KLYAQVADG
+377 WYAQVAEG
-386 KLNGWVKP
+386 KLNGWVTT
-394 ADADNNCVLTSGED
+394 ANDDCVLTSGEG

-435 DPVEIQVNGNTNNGQ
+435 DPVEIKINGNTNNGQ
-450 SGNGATSELTDVTF
+450 SGNGATSELTSVKF
-464 TVGKKTENA
+464 TVGKTTADA
-473 IKIVN
+473 ITIVN

>member
-1 MKKVKRMLAL
+1 MKKVKRVLAL

-24 AWADE
+24 AFAGE
-29 ATCSITAPNNEHNY
+29 ATYSITAPNNGHTY

-53 SEDNGT
+53 TEDDDT

-65 KWGQNSKN
+65 KWGKN
-73 REGANVGDKV
+73 GINDRTPVTVGESVPK
-83 SETVLNEI
+83 TVLNAI
-91 TNVATKSDSEKLTVI
+91 KGVAAKSDSEKLAVI
-106 EKYVDLTASKTFTTV
+106 EKYVNLTSADKYGTV
-121 NSGSTQNVPAGYY
+121 SDSSSLSVPAGYY
-134 LIKDTDNSYDNQHDA
+134 LIKDADHAYDNQHDA
-149 YTQFIVEVAGKVSF
+149 YTQFIVEVAGNVRF

-182 NDTTGDY
+182 NSTTGEY
-189 GEKYNDVADYS
+189 GGKYNDVADYS
-200 IGDAVPF
+200 IGDSVPF
-207 KLIGSVPDMSQYSTS
+207 KLIGSVPNMSQYST
-222 YKYTFHDTLAESLKA
+222 YKYTFHDTLAASLNA
-237 PAQADVKVYISSD
+237 PDVSNVKVYVSSD
-250 KAGSDKQDIT
+250 KAGSDKKDIT
-260 SNFTVTVSGQK
+260 SSFTVKVSGQE
-271 ITVHTDNLK
+271 ITVHTEDLK
-280 TITGISADKYILVE
+280 TITDVSAGNKYILVE

-299 NSKAAINKENV
+299 NSSAAINNDNV
-310 TGTSNGN
+310 ADTNNGN
-317 INQVYLTYSNNP
+317 INKVYLTYSNNP
-329 RNESEA
+329 RDESEA

-355 DGETNENLKGVTFR
+355 DGETSKKLEGVTFR
-369 IYKMSGDK
+369 IYKMISDEMW
-377 KLYAQVADG
+377 YARVADG
-386 KLNGWVKP
+386 KLNGWVKT
-394 ADADNNCVLTSGED
+394 ADNNCVLTSGKD

-435 DPVEIQVNGNTNNGQ
+435 DPVQIQVNGNTSNGQ
-450 SGNGATSELTDVTF
+450 NGKGATSELAGVTF
-464 TVGKKTENA
+464 TVGGESKNA
-473 IKIVN
+473 IIIVN

>member
-1 MKKVKRMLAL
+1 MKRVKRVLAL

-24 AWADE
+24 AFADE
-29 ATCSITAPNNEHNY
+29 VTCSITAPNNGHTY

-65 KWGQNSKN
+65 KWGKN
-73 REGANVGDKV
+73 GINKDTAVTVGESV
-83 SETVLNEI
+83 PETVLKEI
-91 TNVATKSDSEKLTVI
+91 TDVATKSDSEKLAVI

-149 YTQFIVEVAGKVSF
+149 YTQFIVEVAGNVSF

-182 NDTTGDY
+182 NGTTGDY

-207 KLIGSVPDMSQYSTS
+207 KLIGSIPDMSQYST
-222 YKYTFHDTLAESLKA
+222 YKYTFHDTLAKSLTA
-237 PAQADVKVYISSD
+237 PAKADVKVYMSSN

-260 SNFTVTVSGQK
+260 SNFTVAVSGQE
-271 ITVHTDNLK
+271 ITVQTANLK
-280 TITGISADKYILVE
+280 TITDISANKYILVE

-299 NSKAAINKENV
+299 NSNAAINKENV
-310 TGTSNGN
+310 TGTDNGN
-317 INQVYLTYSNNP
+317 INKVYLTYSNNP

-355 DGETNENLKGVTFR
+355 DGETNEALKDVTFR
-369 IYKMSGDK
+369 IYKMSGDEK
-377 KLYAQVADG
+377 WYAQVADG
-386 KLNGWVKP
+386 KLNGWVKI
-394 ADADNNCVLTSGED
+394 ANNNCVLTSGED

-473 IKIVN
+473 ITIVN

>member
-1 MKKVKRMLAL
+1 MLAL

-24 AWADE
+24 AFADE
-29 ATCSITAPNNEHNY
+29 ATCSITAPNNGHTY

-53 SEDNGT
+53 TEDNGT

-65 KWGQNSKN
+65 KWGKN
-73 REGANVGDKV
+73 GINDRTAVTVGESV
-83 SETVLNEI
+83 PETVLTAI
-91 TNVATKSDSEKLTVI
+91 KAVATESDREKLAVI
-106 EKYVDLTASKTFTTV
+106 EKYVNLKGEKFNTVSSGTTL
-121 NSGSTQNVPAGYY
+121 NVPAGYY
-134 LIKDTDNSYDNQHDA
+134 LIKDADHAYDNQHDA

-182 NDTTGDY
+182 TGTTGDY
-189 GEKYNDVADYS
+189 GGKYNDVADYS

-207 KLIGSVPDMSQYSTS
+207 KLIGSVPDMSQYST
-222 YKYTFHDTLAESLKA
+222 YKYTFHDTLANSLTA
-237 PAQADVKVYISSD
+237 PVKADVKVYISSD
-250 KAGSDKQDIT
+250 KAGSDKQEIT
-260 SNFTVTVSGQK
+260 SNFTVAVSGQE
-271 ITVHTDNLK
+271 ITVHTNDLK
-280 TITGISADKYILVE
+280 AIDGISAGKYILVE

-299 NSKAAINKENV
+299 NSNAAINKENV
-310 TGTSNGN
+310 TDTSNGN

-329 RNESEA
+329 RDNSEV
-335 GKTPEDTVIVFTY
+335 GQTPEDTVIVFTY

-355 DGETNENLKGVTFR
+355 DGETNKGLQGVTFR
-369 IYKMSGDK
+369 IYKMSDDD
-377 KLYAQVADG
+377 KLYAQVAEG
-386 KLNGWVKP
+386 KLNSWVNTANK
-394 ADADNNCVLTSGED
+394 NCVLTSGKD

-435 DPVEIQVNGNTNNGQ
+435 DPVQIQVNGNTSNGQ
-450 SGNGATSELTDVTF
+450 SGKGATSELTSVTF
-464 TVGKKTENA
+464 TVGGETQNA
-473 IKIVN
+473 ITIVN

>member
-1 MKKVKRMLAL
+1 MKRVKRVLAL
-11 LAAFALVLAMAVP
+11 LAALALVLAMAVP
-24 AWADE
+24 AFADE
-29 ATCSITAPNNEHNY
+29 VTCSITAPNNGHTY

-53 SEDNGT
+53 SENNGT

-65 KWGQNSKN
+65 KWGQNGTNGDTPVTVGKSVP
-73 REGANVGDKV
+73 ENVLK
-83 SETVLNEI
+83 EI
-91 TNVATKSDSEKLTVI
+91 TDVAEKSDSEKLKVI
-106 EKYVDLTASKTFTTV
+106 EKYVNLKGEKFITV
-121 NSGSTQNVPAGYY
+121 NSGTTENVPAGYY
-134 LIKDTDNSYDNQHDA
+134 LIKDADNYDNQHDA
-149 YTQFIVEVAGKVSF
+149 YTQFIVEVAGKVIF

-182 NDTTGDY
+182 TGTTGDY
-189 GEKYNDVADYS
+189 GGKYNDVADYS

-207 KLIGSVPDMSQYSTS
+207 KLIGSVPDMSQYST
-222 YKYTFHDTLAESLKA
+222 YKYTFHDTLANSLTA
-237 PAQADVKVYISSD
+237 PVKADVKVYISSD
-250 KAGSDKQDIT
+250 KAGSDKQEIT
-260 SNFTVTVSGQK
+260 SNFTVTVSGQE
-271 ITVHTDNLK
+271 ITVHTDDLK
-280 TITGISADKYILVE
+280 TIDDISADKYILVE

-299 NSKAAINKENV
+299 NSNAAINKENV
-310 TGTSNGN
+310 TGTDKGN

-329 RNESEA
+329 WNGSEA
-335 GKTPEDTVIVFTY
+335 GKTPVDTVIVFTY

-355 DGETNENLKGVTFR
+355 DGGTNKGLKGVTFR
-369 IYKMSGDK
+369 IYKMSDDK
-377 KLYAQVADG
+377 KLYAQVAEG
-386 KLNGWVKP
+386 KLKDWITT
-394 ADADNNCVLTSGED
+394 ADNNCVLTSGED

-435 DPVEIQVNGNTNNGQ
+435 DPVEIQVSGNTNNGQ

-473 IKIVN
+473 ITIVN

>member
-1 MKKVKRMLAL
+1 MKRVKRVLAL

-24 AWADE
+24 AFADG
-29 ATCSITAPNNEHNY
+29 ATCSITAPNNGHTY

-53 SEDNGT
+53 SEDKGT

-65 KWGQNSKN
+65 KWGKN
-73 REGANVGDKV
+73 GTNGDTPVTVGDSV
-83 SETVLNEI
+83 PENVLKEI
-91 TNVATKSDSEKLTVI
+91 TGVATESDSEKLKVI
-106 EKYVDLTASKTFTTV
+106 EKYVDLTASKKFNTV
-121 NSGSTQNVPAGYY
+121 SGGIVLNVPAGYY
-134 LIKDTDNSYDNQHDA
+134 LIKDADNSYNDKHDA
-149 YTQFIVEVAGKVSF
+149 YTQFIVEVAGNVNFK
-163 QPKTDYPTVEKKVQ
+163 PKTDYPTVEKKVQ
-177 ENSKT
+177 ENSKAT
-182 NDTTGDY
+182 GTTGDY
-189 GEKYNDVADYS
+189 GERYNDVADYS

-207 KLIGSVPDMSQYSTS
+207 KLIGSVPDMSQYST
-222 YKYTFHDTLAESLKA
+222 YKYTFHDTLAKSLKA
-237 PAQADVKVYISSD
+237 PTVADVKVYISGD
-250 KAGSDKQDIT
+250 KAGSGKQEIT
-260 SNFTVTVSGQK
+260 SNFTVTVSGQE
-271 ITVHTDNLK
+271 ITVHTNDLK
-280 TITGISADKYILVE
+280 AIDGISAGKYILVE

-299 NSKAAINKENV
+299 NSNAAINKENV
-310 TGTSNGN
+310 TDTSNGN

-329 RNESEA
+329 RDNSEA

-348 KIEATKV
+348 EIKATKV
-355 DGETNENLKGVTFR
+355 DGGTNKGLQGVTFR
-369 IYKMSGDK
+369 IYKMSDDD
-377 KLYAQVADG
+377 KLYAQVAEG
-386 KLNGWVKP
+386 KLNGWVNTANK
-394 ADADNNCVLTSGED
+394 NCVLTSGED

-418 GTYFIEEITP
+418 GIYFIEEITP

-473 IKIVN
+473 ITIVN

>member
-1 MKKVKRMLAL
+1 MKRVKRVLAL

-24 AWADE
+24 AWAEE
-29 ATCSITAPNNEHNY
+29 ATCSITAPNNGHTY

-53 SEDNGT
+53 TEDNGT

-65 KWGQNSKN
+65 KWGKN
-73 REGANVGDKV
+73 GINDRTAVTVGESV
-83 SETVLNEI
+83 PETVLTAI
-91 TNVATKSDSEKLTVI
+91 KAVATESDREKLAVI
-106 EKYVDLTASKTFTTV
+106 EKYVNLKGEKFNTVSSGTTL
-121 NSGSTQNVPAGYY
+121 NVPAGYY
-134 LIKDTDNSYDNQHDA
+134 LIKDADHAYDNQHDA

-182 NDTTGDY
+182 NGTTGGY

-207 KLIGSVPDMSQYSTS
+207 KLIGSVPDMGQYST
-222 YKYTFHDTLAESLKA
+222 YKYTFHDTLAKSLTA
-237 PAQADVKVYISSD
+237 PATADVKVYVSSD

-260 SNFTVTVSGQK
+260 SNFTVAVSGQE
-271 ITVHTDNLK
+271 ITVHTNDLK
-280 TITGISADKYILVE
+280 AITGVSAGKYILVE

-299 NSKAAINKENV
+299 NSNAAINNDNV
-310 TGTSNGN
+310 ADTDKGN
-317 INQVYLTYSNNP
+317 INKVHLTYSNNP
-329 RNESEA
+329 RDNSEV
-335 GKTPEDTVIVFTY
+335 GQTPEDTVIVFTY

-355 DGETNENLKGVTFR
+355 DGETNKKLKGVTFR
-369 IYKMSGDK
+369 IYKMKGDK
-377 KLYAQVADG
+377 KLYAQVANE
-386 KLNGWVKP
+386 KLNGWGET
-394 ADADNNCVLTSGED
+394 ANDNCVLTSGAD

-435 DPVEIQVNGNTNNGQ
+435 DPVQIQVNGNTSNGQ
-450 SGNGATSELTDVTF
+450 KGNGATSELAGVTF
-464 TVGKKTENA
+464 TVGGELQNA
-473 IKIVN
+473 IIIVN

>member
-1 MKKVKRMLAL
+1 MKKVKRVLAL

-24 AWADE
+24 AWAE
-29 ATCSITAPNNEHNY
+29 GTTCSITAPNNGHTY

-53 SEDNGT
+53 TEDSGT

-65 KWGQNSKN
+65 KWGKN
-73 REGANVGDKV
+73 GINDRTPVTVGESV
-83 SETVLNEI
+83 PETVLNAI
-91 TNVATKSDSEKLTVI
+91 KGVAAKSDSEKLTVI
-106 EKYVDLTASKTFTTV
+106 EKYVDLTGEKFNTVSSGTTE
-121 NSGSTQNVPAGYY
+121 NVPAGYY
-134 LIKDTDNSYDNQHDA
+134 LIKDTDNSYNNQHDA

-377 KLYAQVADG
+377 KLYAQVAEG

-435 DPVEIQVNGNTNNGQ
+435 DPVEIQVNGNTKNGQ
-450 SGNGATSELTDVTF
+450 SGNGATSELTSVTF
-464 TVGKKTENA
+464 TVGEKTENA
-473 IKIVN
+473 ITIVN

>member
-24 AWADE
+24 AWADGV
-29 ATCSITAPNNEHNY
+29 TCSITAPNNGHTY

-65 KWGQNSKN
+65 KWGKN
-73 REGANVGDKV
+73 GINDGTAVTVGESV
-83 SETVLNEI
+83 PETVLNAI
-91 TNVATKSDSEKLTVI
+91 KGVATKSDSEKLTVI
-106 EKYVDLTASKTFTTV
+106 EKYVSLTGEKFNTV
-121 NSGSTQNVPAGYY
+121 NSGTTLNVPAGYY
-134 LIKDTDNSYDNQHDA
+134 LIKDTDNSYGNQHDA

-182 NDTTGDY
+182 NGTTGDY

-200 IGDAVPF
+200 IGDAVHF
-207 KLIGSVPDMSQYSTS
+207 KLIGSIPDMSQYST
-222 YKYTFHDTLAESLKA
+222 YKYTFHDTLAKSLTA
-237 PAQADVKVYISSD
+237 PAKADVKVYMSSN

-260 SNFTVTVSGQK
+260 SNFTVEVSGQE

-280 TITGISADKYILVE
+280 TITGIPANKYILVE

-299 NSKAAINKENV
+299 NSNAAINKDNV
-310 TGTSNGN
+310 TGTNNGN
-317 INQVYLTYSNNP
+317 INKVYLTYSNNP

-355 DGETNENLKGVTFR
+355 DGETNKALKGVTFR
-369 IYKMSGDK
+369 IYKMIGDEK
-377 KLYAQVADG
+377 WYAQVADG
-386 KLNGWVKP
+386 KLDGWVKT
-394 ADADNNCVLTSGED
+394 ANNNCVLTSGED
-408 GKFSLAGLDD
+408 GTFSLAGLDD

-435 DPVEIQVNGNTNNGQ
+435 DPVEIQVNGNTNNSQ
-450 SGNGATSELTDVTF
+450 NGNGATSELTDVKF
-464 TVGKKTENA
+464 AVGGKTDNA
-473 IKIVN
+473 ITIVN